1 MSSVKVFKVFT
12 TYAEGTSL
20 RVVML
25 AGQKTFAAEEASLSE
40 LR

>member
-1 MSSVKVFKVFT
+1 MFPVKVFKVFN

-25 AGQKTFAAEEASLSE
+25 AGQKTFAAEEALLSE